1 MLMHSVDIERDGFDG
16 GQLGMTHKQIHVP
29 RVPSACPMGRGV
41 STAAVLALAGSSQP
55 RSLLR
60 SSSADVSSALRRSRR
75 QEVRSSQMET
85 SPSEVEAALDTPRGP
100 RFFRNFWSGVCCG
113 LGSLTHACL
122 CLAGGQARR
131 RPLFASH
138 GVPSVRFLGYATL
151 FCFLLLA
158 RRRSLFDVA
167 ALRCT
172 SVLDQMEAF

>member
-1 MLMHSVDIERDGFDG
+1 
-16 GQLGMTHKQIHVP
+16 MTHKQIHVP

-60 SSSADVSSALRRSRR
+60 SSSAEVSSAMVVGPSPHSSAR
-75 QEVRSSQMET
+75 SQMET